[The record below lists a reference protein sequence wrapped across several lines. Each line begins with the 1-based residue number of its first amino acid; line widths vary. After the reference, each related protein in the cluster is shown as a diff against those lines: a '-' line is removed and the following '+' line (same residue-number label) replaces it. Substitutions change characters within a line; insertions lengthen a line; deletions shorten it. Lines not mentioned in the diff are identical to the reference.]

1 MKVSYSCMP
10 NVGRIISSHN
20 KAVLRKENIEDRLE
34 CNCRNKIECPIKQEK
49 YNCRDKDVVYK
60 ATVTEENNKK
70 STYIG
75 LTSLEFKVRH
85 SVHKSTFPK
94 TIKKKRKTD
103 SKHRKA
109 NNTESSEAE
118 PNSER
123 GGKSWRLRNKTVE
136 QVKEKCETK
145 LASHIRQL
153 VEKKRKYTVKW
164 EIIKKARSRVN
175 GGKECKLCDMEV
187 LKIIEN
193 QKDKGTV
200 TLNKKSEIT
209 GACRHES
216 RHLLKNWK
224 KEEKKKE
231 KKIPSRKK
239 NDDE

>member
-1 MKVSYSCMP
+1 M
-10 NVGRIISSHN
+10 
-20 KAVLRKENIEDRLE
+20 
-34 CNCRNKIECPIKQEK
+34 
-49 YNCRDKDVVYK
+49 
-60 ATVTEENNKK
+60 
-70 STYIG
+70 
-75 LTSLEFKVRH
+75 
-85 SVHKSTFPK
+85 HKSTFPK
-94 TIKKKRKTD
+94 TDETKRQTD
-103 SKHRKA
+103 DKHRKT
-109 NNTESSEAE
+109 NSTKGSKTSEAE
-118 PNSER
+118 PNSEK

-136 QVKEKCETK
+136 QAKEKEKCETK

-193 QKDKGTV
+193 QKDKRTV
-200 TLNKKSEIT
+200 ALNKKSEIT

-224 KEEKKKE
+224 REEKKKE